1 MSEEVSEEMAGQDGA
16 HLRPSA
22 GPYICARYDV
32 PPPRALR
39 ACVRACV
46 PPNSN
51 KGRSCVRV
59 RVAQRMPALAQVAQ
73 LCELPCDA

>member
-1 MSEEVSEEMAGQDGA
+1 MVLTSDRPQVLIYA
-16 HLRPSA
+16 HAMMCHR
-22 GPYICARYDV
+22 
-32 PPPRALR
+32 RAP
-39 ACVRACV
+39 CVRACV

-73 LCELPCDA
+73 LCELPRDA